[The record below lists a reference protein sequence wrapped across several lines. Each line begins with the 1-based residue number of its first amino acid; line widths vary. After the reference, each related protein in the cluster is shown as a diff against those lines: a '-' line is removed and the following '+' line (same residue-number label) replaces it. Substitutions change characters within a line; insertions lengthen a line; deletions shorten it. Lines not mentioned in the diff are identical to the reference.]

1 MAGPVHEVFV
11 IAIVA
16 GKLRELIFKITIFKI
31 FFFLIF
37 KALL

>member
-1 MAGPVHEVFV
+1 MAGPVHEIFV

-16 GKLRELIFKITIFKI
+16 GKLRELIFKISIFKI
-31 FFFLIF
+31 FFLIF